1 MRAFVTALFVL
12 LFAVA
17 VASDGTD
24 YVATHV
30 IKFQGMTAAA
40 VEKIANSAR
49 NTVARATRVIVS

>member
-24 YVATHV
+24 YAATHV
-30 IKFQGMTAAA
+30 IRFQGMTTAA
-40 VEKIANSAR
+40 VEKIANGVR
-49 NTVARATRVIVS
+49 NTVARATRVTVN